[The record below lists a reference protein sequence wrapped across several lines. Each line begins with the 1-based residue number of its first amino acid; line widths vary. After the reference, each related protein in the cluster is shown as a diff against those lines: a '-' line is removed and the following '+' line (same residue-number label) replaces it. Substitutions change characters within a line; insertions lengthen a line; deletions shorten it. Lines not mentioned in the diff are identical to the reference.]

1 MLRDKKY
8 LHEREILSALVGL
21 LLNFALIVLLIGVFW
36 YIFTLVAQDFLPGF
50 AELSRMNGNIH

>member
-36 YIFTLVAQDFLPGF
+36 YVYMLVERDFLPGF
-50 AELSRMNGNIH
+50 VEISRTSGNVF